1 MRFSIN
7 SGFCLLLNLA
17 FVGNKSWAVCW
28 DWSACSRQG
37 CSPDPTSSQRQARF
51 PERRVWEL
59 MLSGQCR
66 WASPFLS
73 FVLHCGRSRIYCWSS
88 PAQHLTAALAILLTG
103 YWRLLFATDFSYNF
117 PFLMQHWLRCLLAL
131 LGMIR
136 ESIWEMT
143 FPRSLI
149 NEVRAQRDAD
159 TYSRPHN

>member
-59 MLSGQCR
+59 MLSGRCR

-73 FVLHCGRSRIYCWSS
+73 FFLHWKGQDLLLVLSS
-88 PAQHLTAALAILLTG
+88 TALNSGLGNTFH
-103 YWRLLFATDFSYNF
+103 RLLKTAICYRFFLQLSFSYATLTQVF
-117 PFLMQHWLRCLLAL
+117 LLAL

-136 ESIWEMT
+136 ESIWEMI